1 MKLNSG
7 QKLKNFLETL
17 AEVSVEEAKKSLNE
31 NFYVSRTQKTTEQPK
46 LEQKQ
51 ELKEQDAIAREES
64 GVEDIVSRINSI
76 RAGRSTEDL
85 SGELKDY
92 YESLDDGEKKVL
104 LSFLKS
110 IGAIMSGDVQG
121 EELPSPEKETGV
133 EVATPK
139 EMEKYFSP
147 RKKVVVRDEEEDLP
161 PVPEETPKEDEMGV
175 PIQLGMKENLKKNI
189 KKLIA

>member
-31 NFYVSRTQKTTEQPK
+31 NFYVSSTQKTTEQPK
-46 LEQKQ
+46 LEQTQK
-51 ELKEQDAIAREES
+51 LKEQDTIAREET

>member
-147 RKKVVVRDEEEDLP
+147 RKKVVVRDEEEELP
-161 PVPEETPKEDEMGV
+161 PVPEDEMGV
-175 PIQLGMKENLKKNI
+175 PIQLGMRENLKKNI
-189 KKLIA
+189 KQLLFKD

>member
-31 NFYVSRTQKTTEQPK
+31 NFYVSRAQKTTEQPK
-46 LEQKQ
+46 LEQTQK
-51 ELKEQDAIAREES
+51 LKEQDTIAREET

>member
-17 AEVSVEEAKKSLNE
+17 AEISVEEAKKSLNE